1 VKNLKAVMLLTLAF
15 AGLLLVVPS
24 TASAQLPPGTFD
36 IAFTGFCDGMHLTR
50 TGPVSLAGTLTGCVS
65 GVAGGPIAFNYQIAP
80 FAATPWVGGVV
91 GSTVN
96 APCILFYELN
106 FTTQRWA
113 NYQTC
118 AGEPLSKI
126 NSGSFTF
133 SVAAAAESRSAKPSG
148 KQ

>member
-1 VKNLKAVMLLTLAF
+1 VKNLKTATLLALAF
-15 AGLLLVVPS
+15 AGLLLVLPS
-24 TASAQLPPGTFD
+24 TASAQLPSGTFD
-36 IAFTGFCDGMHLTR
+36 IAFTRFCDGMHLTR

-65 GVAGGPIAFNYQIAP
+65 GIAGGPIAFNYQINP
-80 FAATPWVGGVV
+80 FTTTPWVGGVV
-91 GSTVN
+91 DSTIN
-96 APCILFYELN
+96 APCIVFYELN

-118 AGEPLSKI
+118 SGEPLSKI

-133 SVAAAAESRSAKPSG
+133 SVVAAAELTGAKPSG